1 MHSLEILIPLF
12 GVIIV
17 AFGVVFAC
25 RYCAFYKDVLYV
37 LEGAV
42 GSVHAFHNLAFDEV
56 SAQSKVLCSLMMLR
70 MSLNVSVIAYS
81 NLIAALTALRQ
92 ASYSY
97 CNLYFMIFFLIF
109 VVPIISMYLF
119 VLEFVVDYKG
129 TNSRH
134 IKV

>member
-97 CNLYFMIFFLIF
+97 CNLYFMIFFSLCKI
-109 VVPIISMYLF
+109 
-119 VLEFVVDYKG
+119 
-129 TNSRH
+129 
-134 IKV
+134 